1 MKKVLL
7 MLAACLM
14 GAAAVSSQNLS
25 GRDIIQKVKDRPDG
39 DTRYGEME
47 LTLRK
52 KERHHAPTQSHL
64 MGDG

>member
-14 GAAAVSSQNLS
+14 GAAAVSAQNLS

-52 KERHHAPTQSHL
+52 KERHHAPAQSHL